1 MTGMDVLRRVH
12 AYAKDMDKLKLRRL
26 CAHDAMTR
34 CTRRTDISGHGG
46 PADKLA
52 QYAAKVDAIERA
64 IDARKKMHDMELD
77 EALELIEGLT
87 EPSQGVAMYRGW
99 ICGMTVRQ
107 TAAELRISESSVR
120 GLRRRGREVL
130 EMVGSKLEKNRI
142 YCELESICDAEKHAH

>member
-12 AYAKDMDKLKLRRL
+12 AYAKEMDKLKLRRL

-34 CTRRTDISGHGG
+34 CTRSTDITGYGG

-52 QYAAKVDAIERA
+52 QYAARVDAVDRA
-64 IDARKKMHDMELD
+64 IQARKRMYDMELD

-87 EPSQGVAMYRGW
+87 EPSQGVVMYRGW

-130 EMVGSKLEKNRI
+130 EVIGSKLEKNRV
-142 YCELESICDAEKHAH
+142 YCELESIFDEGKHAH